1 MAAALFCVGNVS
13 AQNNEFSDPFATP
26 QKSASSAS
34 DRFLFNHLGAGVSIG
49 LDGIGVELA
58 TPVTPYLGL
67 RAGVSF
73 FPKINVNVDDID
85 YTRNGKDGKGE
96 AKAKLNKFD
105 GKVLLDVYP
114 FGNKLSV
121 HVTGGLFIGGS
132 NLITASFIED
142 SNAPIGAGIS
152 KKYNWGTPDQEQ
164 WVVKATSNSIDLRLR
179 TNSIKPYIGIG
190 FGRMVPKPNKR
201 VGVACDLGVQ
211 FHGKPKLEG
220 YATLTPGDSQH
231 RWEELN
237 AENFDFGEDFHKDV
251 EDALDIIHKV
261 NVWPV
266 LNIRITGRIF

>member
-26 QKSASSAS
+26 QKSTSSAT

-142 SNAPIGAGIS
+142 ANAPIGGGIA
-152 KKYNWGTPDQEQ
+152 KMINGEQ
-164 WVVKATSNSIDLRLR
+164 WNVRANNHAIDLRLR
-179 TNSIKPYIGIG
+179 TNGVKPYIGIG

-220 YATLTPGDSQH
+220 YASVTTINGDLH
-231 RWEELN
+231 RWVELE
-237 AENFDFGEDFHKDV
+237 ADDFDFGEDFHEDV

>member
-13 AQNNEFSDPFATP
+13 AQDNEFSDPFATP

-85 YTRNGKDGKGE
+85 YTRNGNKGKGE

-114 FGNKLSV
+114 FGNKLSM

-142 SNAPIGAGIS
+142 ANAPIGGGIA
-152 KKYNWGTPDQEQ
+152 KMINGEQ
-164 WVVKATSNSIDLRLR
+164 WNVRANNHAIDLRLR
-179 TNSIKPYIGIG
+179 TNGVKPYIGIG
-190 FGRMVPKPNKR
+190 FGQHIAKTHRVSLAVDAGLMFWGTPK
-201 VGVACDLGVQ
+201 
-211 FHGKPKLEG
+211 F
-220 YATLTPGDSQH
+220 
-231 RWEELN
+231 
-237 AENFDFGEDFHKDV
+237 
-251 EDALDIIHKV
+251 
-261 NVWPV
+261 V
-266 LNIRITGRIF
+266 LNNGTEIESSGKDSGITSVVSWLKAWPNLQIRVAYKIF